1 MILMSDEMRAWG
13 YTTTTLY
20 THPPRSVVMQISL
33 SGRADFTQTEP
44 GDPVLRGFAF
54 FSSFIAGGVRTDLMA
69 APLFGAAQFRA
80 DNLTEVSAEL
90 IAENCGA
97 NAVVIQFNR
106 LPTMPPN
113 DSVDAAVQ
121 SRTVA
126 FLNPANGT
134 IKYKHVVKVFAG
146 GRAVS
151 EQEAIDTAKS
161 NAALFSV
168 DIAGLEMKVTTDD
181 ENAALAQRIDVKTG
195 TFASSP
201 L

>member
-1 MILMSDEMRAWG
+1 MILLSDEMRASG
-13 YTTTTLY
+13 YTTTTHY
-20 THPPRSVVMQISL
+20 THPPRSVVMQVGL
-33 SGRADFTQTEP
+33 SGRADYTQTEP
-44 GDPVLRGFAF
+44 GDPVLRAFAF
-54 FSSFIAGGVRTDLMA
+54 FTSFTAAGVETDLTV
-69 APLFGAAQFRA
+69 APLYGASQFRA
-80 DNLTEVSAEL
+80 NDLTEVHAQL

-97 NAVVIQFNR
+97 NAVVTQFSR
-106 LPTMPPN
+106 LATMPAN

-146 GRAVS
+146 GRTVS

-161 NAALFSV
+161 NATRFSV
-168 DIAGLEMKVTTDD
+168 DIAGLEMKITTDD
-181 ENAALAQRIDVKTG
+181 ENAALAQRVDIKTG
-195 TFASSP
+195 AFASSP

>member
-1 MILMSDEMRAWG
+1 MILLTDEMRAWG
-13 YTTTTLY
+13 YTATALY

-33 SGRADFTQTEP
+33 SGRADFTQIDP
-44 GDPVLRGFAF
+44 GDPMLRGVAF
-54 FSSFIAGGVRTDLMA
+54 FSSFIAGGVETDLMT

-80 DNLTEVSAEL
+80 NNLTEVSAQL

-97 NAVVIQFNR
+97 SAVVTQFNR
-106 LPTMPPN
+106 LATMPST

-126 FLNPANGT
+126 FLNPANGA

-146 GRAVS
+146 GRTVS

-161 NAALFSV
+161 NAARISV
-168 DIAGLEMKVTTDD
+168 DITGLQMKITTDD
-181 ENAALAQRIDVKTG
+181 ENAALAQRVDIKTG
-195 TFASSP
+195 AFASSP

>member
-1 MILMSDEMRAWG
+1 MILMTDEMRAWG
-13 YTTTTLY
+13 YTATTLY

-33 SGRADFTQTEP
+33 SGRSDFTQTEP
-44 GDPVLRGFAF
+44 GDPRLRGVAF
-54 FSSFIAGGVRTDLMA
+54 FSSFIAGGVKTDFMA

-80 DNLTEVSAEL
+80 DNLTEVSGEL

-97 NAVVIQFNR
+97 SAVATQFNR
-106 LPTMPPN
+106 LATMPSN

-134 IKYKHVVKVFAG
+134 IKYKHIVKVFAG

-161 NAALFSV
+161 NAARLSV
-168 DIAGLEMKVTTDD
+168 NIAGLEMKITTDD
-181 ENAALAQRIDVKTG
+181 ENAALAQRVDTKTG
-195 TFASSP
+195 AFASSP

>member
-13 YTTTTLY
+13 YIATTLY
-20 THPPRSVVMQISL
+20 THPPRSVVVQISL
-33 SGRADFTQTEP
+33 SGRADFTQIDP
-44 GDPVLRGFAF
+44 GDPMLKGVAF
-54 FSSFIAGGVRTDLMA
+54 FSSFIAGGVETDLMA

-80 DNLTEVSAEL
+80 DNLTEVSAQL

-97 NAVVIQFNR
+97 SAVVTQFNR
-106 LPTMPPN
+106 LATMPSN

-134 IKYKHVVKVFAG
+134 IKYKHIVKVFAG
-146 GRAVS
+146 GRTVG
-151 EQEAIDTAKS
+151 EQEAVDTAKS
-161 NAALFSV
+161 NAARFAV
-168 DIAGLEMKVTTDD
+168 NIAGLEMKITTDD
-181 ENAALAQRIDVKTG
+181 ANAALAQRVDTKTG
-195 TFASSP
+195 AFASSP

>member
-13 YTTTTLY
+13 YTATTLY
-20 THPPRSVVMQISL
+20 THPPRSVVMQVSL

-44 GDPVLRGFAF
+44 GDPMLRGFAF
-54 FSSFIAGGVRTDLMA
+54 FSSFIAGGVKTDLMA

-80 DNLTEVSAEL
+80 NNLTEVSGEL

-97 NAVVIQFNR
+97 SAVVTQFNR
-106 LPTMPPN
+106 LATMPSN

-146 GRAVS
+146 GRTVS

-161 NAALFSV
+161 NATRFSV
-168 DIAGLEMKVTTDD
+168 DIAGLEMKITTDD
-181 ENAALAQRIDVKTG
+181 ENAALAQRIDIKTG
-195 TFASSP
+195 AFTSSP

>member
-13 YTTTTLY
+13 YTATSLY

-44 GDPVLRGFAF
+44 GDPMLRGVAF
-54 FSSFIAGGVRTDLMA
+54 FSSFIAGGVETNLMA

-80 DNLTEVSAEL
+80 NNLTEVSAQL

-97 NAVVIQFNR
+97 SAVVTQFNR
-106 LPTMPPN
+106 LATMPSN
-113 DSVDAAVQ
+113 GSVDAAVQ

-146 GRAVS
+146 GRTVS

-161 NAALFSV
+161 NAARFSV
-168 DIAGLEMKVTTDD
+168 NIAGLEMKITIDD
-181 ENAALAQRIDVKTG
+181 ENAALAQRVDTKTG
-195 TFASSP
+195 AFASSP

>member
-13 YTTTTLY
+13 YTATTLY

-44 GDPVLRGFAF
+44 GDPMFRGVAF
-54 FSSFIAGGVRTDLMA
+54 FSSFIAGGVKTDLMA

-80 DNLTEVSAEL
+80 NNVTEVSGQL

-97 NAVVIQFNR
+97 NAVVTQFNR
-106 LPTMPPN
+106 AG
-113 DSVDAAVQ
+113 DDAFERFRDAAVQ

-146 GRAVS
+146 GRTVS

-161 NAALFSV
+161 NATRFSV
-168 DIAGLEMKVTTDD
+168 DITGLEMKITTDD
-181 ENAALAQRIDVKTG
+181 ENAALAQRVDTKTG
-195 TFASSP
+195 AFASSP

>member
-1 MILMSDEMRAWG
+1 MILMTDEMRAWG
-13 YTTTTLY
+13 YIATTLY

-33 SGRADFTQTEP
+33 SGRADFTKI
-44 GDPVLRGFAF
+44 DPSDPMLRGVGF
-54 FSSFIAGGVRTDLMA
+54 FNSFIADGVKTDLMA

-80 DNLTEVSAEL
+80 NNLTEVSAEL

-97 NAVVIQFNR
+97 SAVVTQFNR
-106 LPTMPPN
+106 LATMPSN
-113 DSVDAAVQ
+113 DSVDAALQ

-134 IKYKHVVKVFAG
+134 IKYKHIVKVFAG
-146 GRAVS
+146 GRTVS

-161 NAALFSV
+161 NATRFSV
-168 DIAGLEMKVTTDD
+168 NIAGLEMKVTTDD
-181 ENAALAQRIDVKTG
+181 ENAALAQRVDTKTG
-195 TFASSP
+195 AYASSP

>member
-1 MILMSDEMRAWG
+1 MILMTDEMRAWG
-13 YTTTTLY
+13 YIVTTLY

-33 SGRADFTQTEP
+33 SGRADFTQTDP
-44 GDPVLRGFAF
+44 GDPMFKGVAF
-54 FSSFIAGGVRTDLMA
+54 FSSFIAGGVETDLMA

-97 NAVVIQFNR
+97 SAVVTQFNR
-106 LPTMPPN
+106 LATMPSN

-151 EQEAIDTAKS
+151 EQEAIDTTKS
-161 NAALFSV
+161 NAARLSV
-168 DIAGLEMKVTTDD
+168 NIAGLEMKITTDD
-181 ENAALAQRIDVKTG
+181 ENAALAQRVDTKTG
-195 TFASSP
+195 EFASSP